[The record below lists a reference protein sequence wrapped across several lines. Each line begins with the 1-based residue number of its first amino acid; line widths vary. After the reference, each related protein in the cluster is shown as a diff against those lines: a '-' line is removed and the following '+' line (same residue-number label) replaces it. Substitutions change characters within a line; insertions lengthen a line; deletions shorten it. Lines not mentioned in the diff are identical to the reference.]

1 MSRHN
6 PSHHSWIKSESGLL
20 LPRRSLLR
28 GGLAG
33 FAAAMVGRSI
43 PGCSDP
49 APAMNPVDAGDF
61 ADGGRLKDVVTPDA
75 GFVDSGEVDAGLSY
89 FEPRVVPNPPALRSL
104 IANIG
109 PLGAPDANG
118 LRLPPGFTS
127 RVIARTAEMVGP
139 TNYRWHLLPDG
150 GATYPTDDGGW
161 IYTSNS
167 EMPLVGGV
175 SAVRFSSS
183 GAITAAY
190 RILDRTNVNCAGCRT
205 PWHTW
210 LSCEEVARGRVFE
223 CDPWGERAA
232 VARPALGLFKHE
244 AAAVDTV
251 NAHVYLT
258 EDEPDG
264 CLYRY
269 VPARRTPQGH
279 PDLSAG
285 RLEVATVDAMRRVTW
300 QEVPDPQWAGEL
312 PTRQQVAGSTVFRGG
327 EGIWYHQGVVYF
339 STKGSNQVWAYDVAA
354 ATISVIYDGPTM
366 ATPGIQGVD
375 NLTVSCCGDVLVAE
389 DTGSMQIVAVLP
401 NGTLKPLMQVA
412 GHDTSEVTG
421 PAFDPSG
428 TRLYFSSQRGL
439 STGTGTGWT
448 FEVTG
453 PFHERVT

>member
-1 MSRHN
+1 M
-6 PSHHSWIKSESGLL
+6 L

-28 GGLAG
+28 GGLAA

-49 APAMNPVDAGDF
+49 APAVSP
-61 ADGGRLKDVVTPDA
+61 ADGGTADASLADGGGAKDVVASDA
-75 GFVDSGEVDAGLSY
+75 GLADGGVAGEVDAGLSY
-89 FEPRVVPNPPALRSL
+89 FEPRVVPALPALRSL
-104 IANIG
+104 IANVG

-150 GATYPTDDGGW
+150 GATYPTEDGGW

-175 SAVRFSSS
+175 SAVRFSSA
-183 GAITAAY
+183 GVITGAY

-205 PWHTW
+205 PWNTW

-223 CDPWGERAA
+223 CDPWGERPS

-354 ATISVIYDGPTM
+354 ATISVIYDGPMM
-366 ATPGIQGVD
+366 AEPGIRGVD

-401 NGTLKPLMQVA
+401 SGMLKPLVQVA
-412 GHDTSEVTG
+412 GHDNSEVTG

-439 STGTGTGWT
+439 ATGTGTGWT

-453 PFHERVT
+453 PFHERAV